1 MIKKHIILLILI
13 NFTLP
18 YQGYDCEISKL
29 SNISSNRA
37 LTTLK
42 ALGYYTIEHENVYV
56 YDEWTKNLQ
65 PSEFDLEN
73 AGAFGVECELIPH
86 DLMELISSKTN
97 LVTSSLEEQRTAA
110 LSIILNNFR
119 YIFGSKVELVT
130 NNESRSRFLKSTKSL
145 PKT

>member
-1 MIKKHIILLILI
+1 MIKKYIILLILI

-73 AGAFGVECELIPH
+73 AGGIFIIDIP
-86 DLMELISSKTN
+86 DSQS
-97 LVTSSLEEQRTAA
+97 SSLDSDDEYNDGEGFSQY
-110 LSIILNNFR
+110 LSGTSMDNSVDSIQ
-119 YIFGSKVELVT
+119 
-130 NNESRSRFLKSTKSL
+130 LKGLSFAMIMKTISL
-145 PKT
+145 Y

>member
-56 YDEWTKNLQ
+56 YDEWSKNLQ
-65 PSEFDLEN
+65 PS
-73 AGAFGVECELIPH
+73 
-86 DLMELISSKTN
+86 
-97 LVTSSLEEQRTAA
+97 
-110 LSIILNNFR
+110 
-119 YIFGSKVELVT
+119 
-130 NNESRSRFLKSTKSL
+130 
-145 PKT
+145 